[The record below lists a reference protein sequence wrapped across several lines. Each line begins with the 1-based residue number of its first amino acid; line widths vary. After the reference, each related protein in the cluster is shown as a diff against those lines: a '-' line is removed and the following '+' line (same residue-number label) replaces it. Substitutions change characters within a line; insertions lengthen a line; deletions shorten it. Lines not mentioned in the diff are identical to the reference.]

1 MAIQRHRAE
10 RARCADACAAPG
22 DIARPARSDVSNFG
36 LAPIIHPL
44 PQYRPAISL
53 CQLASL
59 EVTLSFREKFP
70 IPKTAG
76 KHEIVSRLWDG
87 HLLSAMPQVAE
98 ELRAPLMVERYLI
111 LAKI

>member
-1 MAIQRHRAE
+1 MPR
-10 RARCADACAAPG
+10 RARRYHLACA
-22 DIARPARSDVSNFG
+22 IRRQQFRTRPDHPPT
-36 LAPIIHPL
+36 API
-44 PQYRPAISL
+44 STGDSV
-53 CQLASL
+53 CQLASV